1 MKKILTVPSV
11 LEDEEIVLCGNHL
24 IALPQIDTHANIY
37 SLNGL
42 LMATNSLIEFKGQ
55 PLFKHHLTINNKEV
69 NVTFKNYDHDFIPT
83 FVYKDESCEIDCI
96 LFAPEG
102 YQGAVFEISVHAKKD
117 ICLNYEFIENLT
129 EATRTLF
136 RTYPLNVEIARFYN
150 QWTNTNVVEY
160 RHGGALCAISYNH
173 DCAEEIRLLK
183 HESHVITCILTIGI
197 DADGATLH
205 NMDMQRRGSKK
216 LKEEFIEILDKRHLH
231 LDNESLSKLVN
242 LNLNMCYY
250 FSLSETLDTKELVA
264 ITSRSPRYYVS
275 SAFWAR
281 DVYLWAFPSIVLA
294 NKDKAKEL
302 LQLGYTRYR
311 KNSAYHALYINGNV
325 LYPGFELDEL
335 VSVIIATEKYIEMTH
350 DDSVINM
357 IEYKDTV
364 TEILKQLEHWY
375 EPSLGLYRTEL
386 NPSDD
391 PLTNQFLCHDNT
403 LVYRMLDF
411 INDQRAETLKEN
423 ILKNFVKDNIFVY
436 AIGDHGEVEIYDNP
450 PGSLITLPYYGLID
464 KNDERYQN
472 TLNKYFSTSNTYY
485 YEDIYF
491 GQGSEHAPYIWPMSL
506 CNHLLANGYNE
517 KIMTS
522 FETMKL
528 DNGFACETIDEKT
541 SKAKTGAAFAT
552 FAGYL
557 AYSIYRGAHHD

>member
-1 MKKILTVPSV
+1 
-11 LEDEEIVLCGNHL
+11 
-24 IALPQIDTHANIY
+24 
-37 SLNGL
+37 
-42 LMATNSLIEFKGQ
+42 
-55 PLFKHHLTINNKEV
+55 
-69 NVTFKNYDHDFIPT
+69 
-83 FVYKDESCEIDCI
+83 
-96 LFAPEG
+96 
-102 YQGAVFEISVHAKKD
+102 HAKKD
-117 ICLNYEFIENLT
+117 IHLSYEFIENLT

-150 QWTNTNVVEY
+150 KWTNTNVVEY

-173 DCAEEIRLLK
+173 DYEEEIQLCPN
-183 HESHVITCILTIGI
+183 ESHIITCIVTIGI

-216 LKEEFIEILDKRHLH
+216 LKEEFIKVLDERHL
-231 LDNESLSKLVN
+231 DISNESLSKLVN

-264 ITSRSPRYYVS
+264 MTSRSPRYYVS

-294 NKDKAKEL
+294 NRKKAREL
-302 LQLGYTRYR
+302 LNLGYTRYR
-311 KNSAYHALYINGNV
+311 KNSAYHALYINGNI

-350 DDSVINM
+350 DDTILE
-357 IEYKDTV
+357 IPEYKDTV
-364 TEILKQLEHWY
+364 KEILSQLEDWY

-403 LVYRMLDF
+403 LVYRMFEF
-411 INDQRAETLKEN
+411 IHDDRAEILKQN
-423 ILKNFVKDNIFVY
+423 ILKHFVKDNIFVY
-436 AIGDHGEVEIYDNP
+436 ALGDQGEVEIYDNP

-464 KNDERYQN
+464 KNDERYKN
-472 TLNKYFSTSNTYY
+472 TLNKYFSTNNNYY
-485 YEDIYF
+485 YEDVYF

-517 KIMTS
+517 KIMAC

-528 DNGFACETIDEKT
+528 DNGFACETIDAKT

-557 AYSIYRGAHHD
+557 AYSIYKVSHHD

>member
-11 LEDEEIVLCGNHL
+11 LEDEEVVLCGNHI
-24 IALPQIDTHANIY
+24 IALPHIDKHANIY

-42 LMATNSLIEFKGQ
+42 LMSTNSLIEFNGK
-55 PLFKHHLTINNKEV
+55 PLFKHLLHINNQPIEL
-69 NVTFKNYDHDFIPT
+69 NFTHYAHDFIPT
-83 FVYKDESCEIDCI
+83 FTYKDAACLIECS
-96 LFAPEG
+96 LYAPEG
-102 YQGAVFEISVHAKKD
+102 FHGAVFEINVQAKEN
-117 ICLNYEFIENLT
+117 ITLNYELIEGLT

-150 QWTNTNVVEY
+150 KWTDTHVVEY
-160 RHGGALCAISYNH
+160 RNGGSLCAISYNV
-173 DCAEEIRLLK
+173 DSEKEIYLEK
-183 HESHVITCILTIGI
+183 NETKTITSIITIGI

-205 NMDMQRRGSKK
+205 NMDMQRRGTKK
-216 LKEEFIEILDKRHLH
+216 LKEDYIQILDKRHLYIE
-231 LDNESLSKLVN
+231 NEAISKLVN

-281 DVYLWAFPSIVLA
+281 DVYLWAFPSIILA
-294 NKDKAKEL
+294 NKQKAKEL
-302 LQLGYTRYR
+302 LHLGYTRYQR
-311 KNSAYHALYINGNV
+311 NIAYHALYINGNV

-335 VSVIIATEKYIEMTH
+335 VSILIATEKYIEMTN
-350 DDSVINM
+350 DQSILENQD
-357 IEYKDTV
+357 YQDTV
-364 TEILKQLEHWY
+364 TEILNQLQNWY
-375 EPSLGLYRTEL
+375 DPKFGLYRTEL

-391 PLTNQFLCHDNT
+391 PLTNQFLCHDNA
-403 LVYRMLDF
+403 LVAKVFNF
-411 INDQRAETLKEN
+411 IKDERANELKEN
-423 ILKNFVKDNIFVY
+423 ILKHFVKDNLFIY
-436 AIGDHGEVEIYDNP
+436 AFGDHGEIEIYDNP

-472 TLNKYFSTSNTYY
+472 TLSTYFNINNEYY
-485 YEDIYF
+485 YEGNYF
-491 GQGSEHAPYIWPMSL
+491 GQGSEHAPYVWPMSL

-517 KIMTS
+517 RIMKC
-522 FETMKL
+522 FETMEL
-528 DNGFACETIDEKT
+528 DNGFACETIDEMT

-557 AYSIYRGAHHD
+557 AYAVYQVSKHD